1 MNTVTIEVAD
11 RHTSEAQFLQAMTTG
26 RPVGAYITFPNMQA
40 LWATLTAERWDIVRA
55 MWSAGPLTLREVARR
70 VDRDVKGVLT
80 DVHALLDAGVLEK
93 AEDGRIVFPYD
104 AVHVDFM
111 MQAAALS

>member
-11 RHTSEAQFLQAMTTG
+11 RHTSDARFLQAMTTG
-26 RPVGAYITFPNMQA
+26 RPVGAYITFPTVQA
-40 LWATLTAERWDIVRA
+40 LWATLTAKRWDIVRA
-55 MWSAGPLTLREVARR
+55 MCSAGPLTLREVARR
-70 VDRDVKGVLT
+70 VDRDVKGVHT

-111 MQAAALS
+111 MQAAA